1 MQRWFFVVLM
11 EEWRIF
17 LCKGEGIMR
26 NEKQIVIDDQ
36 GNTIP
41 IVVELVEGEHII
53 SVDGVEWLRTAN
65 MTHAAVLFN
74 MMAEHLTEYMTYAV
88 R

>member
-1 MQRWFFVVLM
+1 
-11 EEWRIF
+11 
-17 LCKGEGIMR
+17 MR
-26 NEKQIVIDDQ
+26 NEKQIVIDEQ

-74 MMAEHLTEYMTYAV
+74 MMAEHLTEYMHYEKM
-88 R
+88 